1 MASAAIHLA
10 IAKKYLERHPGLDKK
25 EILRGT
31 LYLDAAS
38 DNDKSHYTRKNRGFD
53 NVSHVRSKVDLY
65 AFLLN
70 NKVCTSFEVG

>member
-31 LYLDAAS
+31 LYPDVGINSIELHYP
-38 DNDKSHYTRKNRGFD
+38 KSFVIRDFAIGVYD
-53 NVSHVRSKVDLY
+53 KVDLY